1 MALEIL
7 STHPN
12 APHAVAALEALET
25 LDNTIHQKAR
35 LGIMSTL
42 LALGEA
48 DFKLLKETLAL
59 SDGNLSTHL
68 ALLEERGYVEARKE
82 FIRRKPHRIARR
94 RLRRPRI
101 PERRPA
107 KTEKSRRWACCPSG
121 QALGV
126 RKKARSQRQRSNAQ
140 RPLGEEIQDGA
151 TRYAAGS
158 VGVPRAAGVCP
169 RGGIGSAGDP
179 GGTGSGPSRTAPDL
193 QRAADLIGR
202 SVCGRLSPGL

>member
-25 LDNTIHQKAR
+25 LDNAIHQKAR

-42 LALGEA
+42 LALGEV

-82 FIRRKPHRIARR
+82 FIRRKPHTTYTPTQAGREAFQRYLLALERIIQAAQ
-94 RLRRPRI
+94 PAEPAQGG
-101 PERRPA
+101 PEAPPMPA
-107 KTEKSRRWACCPSG
+107 ESGKTA
-121 QALGV
+121 
-126 RKKARSQRQRSNAQ
+126 
-140 RPLGEEIQDGA
+140 
-151 TRYAAGS
+151 
-158 VGVPRAAGVCP
+158 
-169 RGGIGSAGDP
+169 
-179 GGTGSGPSRTAPDL
+179 
-193 QRAADLIGR
+193 GR
-202 SVCGRLSPGL
+202 SRKRA